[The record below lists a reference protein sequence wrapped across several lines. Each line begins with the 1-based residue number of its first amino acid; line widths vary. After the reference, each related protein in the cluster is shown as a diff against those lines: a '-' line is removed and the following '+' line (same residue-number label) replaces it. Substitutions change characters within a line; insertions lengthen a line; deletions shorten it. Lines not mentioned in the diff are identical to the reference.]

1 MITTTLFEKASFV
14 QAVKDVVHNVL
25 YPPLPEP
32 PVPKKTSMLLTA
44 PVKDIEVIPSSRD
57 IPLVEKMACF
67 ERTMEHLKHVKL
79 DQCQFVARFGQS
91 KELLKFEDL
100 YFTMAY
106 KKTINETQFSR
117 DAANVP
123 IAYILSTVK
132 VGSYVQAMRNNS
144 PAVRYML
151 DPYNIFTLS
160 KEQVKERY
168 SKDPLYEEFMD
179 ALGKTAVR

>member
-1 MITTTLFEKASFV
+1 VITITLFEKSFA

-32 PVPKKTSMLLTA
+32 PVPKKTPMLLTA
-44 PVKDIEVIPSSRD
+44 PVKEVEVVPNAKEVPI
-57 IPLVEKMACF
+57 VEKMACF

-91 KELLKFEDL
+91 KETLKFEDL

-106 KKTINETQFSR
+106 KKTVNETQFSR

-132 VGSYVQAMRNNS
+132 VGSYVQAMRNDS

-179 ALGKTAVR
+179 ALGKKAAR